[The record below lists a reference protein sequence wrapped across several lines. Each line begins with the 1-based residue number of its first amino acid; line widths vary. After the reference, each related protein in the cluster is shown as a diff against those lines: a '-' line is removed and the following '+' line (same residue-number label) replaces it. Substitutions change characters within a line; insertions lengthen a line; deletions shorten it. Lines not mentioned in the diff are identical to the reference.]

1 MNFQV
6 FGNRIKIFFL
16 ITIIFLLLTIG
27 MLVAFLVVKSNPD
40 HTWYLMMFV
49 WFGTTTTILFHY
61 LLWKNLPFLQAL
73 DLARTNNYTFFLS
86 LIVYILLFPI
96 IAILSLA
103 FLVIFAIAIL
113 ILWIKSWFKKKKDK
127 VNPV

>member
-16 ITIIFLLLTIG
+16 ITIIFLMLTIG
-27 MLVAFLVVKSNPD
+27 MFVAFLVVKSNPA
-40 HTWYLMMFV
+40 HTWCLMLFV
-49 WFGTTTTILFHY
+49 WFGATTTLLFHY

-73 DLARTNNYTFFLS
+73 DIARTNNYTFFLS

-96 IAILSLA
+96 IAIASLA
-103 FLVIFAIAIL
+103 FLVIFGIAIL
-113 ILWIKSWFKKKKDK
+113 ILWIKSLFKSKKDK
-127 VNPV
+127 GNPF